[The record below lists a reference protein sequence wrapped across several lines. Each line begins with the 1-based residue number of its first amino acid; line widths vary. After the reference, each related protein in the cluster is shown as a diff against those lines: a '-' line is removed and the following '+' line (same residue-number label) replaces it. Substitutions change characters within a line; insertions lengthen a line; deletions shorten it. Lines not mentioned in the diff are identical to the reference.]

1 MRLRSGTDTFRNNF
15 DLPIMNTNTSFT
27 TSLTYPF
34 PTLTKITGKPTA
46 VSMKLLTKEL
56 FTNARAIPC
65 HQAGGRYG
73 HLGIIMPDVPY
84 QALAGVTA
92 AWDDVAAPGDAPNIP
107 GGSDSVTIANTIKQH
122 EQNVHR
128 FTLAQ
133 TVDNDLKSQ
142 LIAAVEPQYISSL
155 EDEMLGFATVTART
169 IFHHLKDTYGVAETY
184 RDTTVIRRLI

>member
-73 HLGIIMPDVPY
+73 HLGIIMPDAPY

-92 AWDDVAAPGDAPNIP
+92 AWDDVAIEIP
-107 GGSDSVTIANTIKQH
+107 VPRDP
-122 EQNVHR
+122 R
-128 FTLAQ
+128 
-133 TVDNDLKSQ
+133 
-142 LIAAVEPQYISSL
+142 P
-155 EDEMLGFATVTART
+155 RT
-169 IFHHLKDTYGVAETY
+169 FPVS
-184 RDTTVIRRLI
+184 